1 MGSKQPQIK
10 SENEKEPQNKDNY
23 KSRQFTSFWIPLQPK
38 EKTIPLCLLL
48 SLKRNSDGFQTLQLA
63 IIFLLWFRVSDFL
76 CTYHCLYLCLLH
88 IVKQETKIGCLINF
102 TIIGFNWNQME
113 MFKTIYLLLMLQ
125 YELTCNLRY
134 NMKSC
139 IQF

>member
-1 MGSKQPQIK
+1 MGSKQPQVK
-10 SENEKEPQNKDNY
+10 SENEKEPQNEDNY
-23 KSRQFTSFWIPLQPK
+23 KSRQFTSFWIPLQLK

-63 IIFLLWFRVSDFL
+63 IIFLLWFRASDFL
-76 CTYHCLYLCLLH
+76 CTHHCLYLCLLY